1 MENLISPPVPI
12 SRRQIADNALSN
24 ENAPKMLEQYLSTY
38 QDDIE
43 LGKLLPNFLSEKK
56 KEPNIP
62 QVPCTLFIAV

>member
-1 MENLISPPVPI
+1 
-12 SRRQIADNALSN
+12 
-24 ENAPKMLEQYLSTY
+24 MLEQYLSTY

-62 QVPCTLFIAV
+62 QVPCTLFIAA